1 MILEFFTS
9 LPINFIKG
17 IKRFFYLWYITES
30 KNFWRKELAFL
41 RQVERD
47 IGVRINMKLWLQPI
61 YGDYSYEGQVIGPI
75 FRTFR
80 IFIGLGIEAV
90 SVIAIVGFYLIWLII
105 PPLVFFMIVWNLESG
120 V

>member
-1 MILEFFTS
+1 MILEFFTN
-9 LPINFIKG
+9 LPVNFIKG

-41 RQVERD
+41 QQVERD

-61 YGDYSYEGQVIGPI
+61 YGDYSYEGRVIGPI

-90 SVIAIVGFYLIWLII
+90 SVIAIVGFYLIWLVI